1 MIYNFCLSL
10 RSFSDTAEVARKLW
24 EYLIKQEDVREMFI
38 HNLFSDKVCICV
50 RVCVCV
56 YVRVCVCMRV
66 CACVRVCVCACEC
79 MCMCA
84 CVSVVCVCVCCVHT
98 LHLLATP
105 LFFAEH

>member
-50 RVCVCV
+50 C
-56 YVRVCVCMRV
+56 
-66 CACVRVCVCACEC
+66 
-79 MCMCA
+79 
-84 CVSVVCVCVCCVHT
+84 VCVCVC
-98 LHLLATP
+98 L
-105 LFFAEH
+105 